1 MTADDGE
8 GVAGIGTALVTYPR
22 FDRADP
28 GTGAALTAAGLDL
41 RLAPKTG
48 ARSAAEVAGLAR
60 DAVAAIASTDP
71 FDATVFAAC
80 PDLRIV
86 ARAGVGVDSI
96 DMAAATAAGVAV
108 TTTPGANWST
118 VADHTLALM
127 LAVVRRV
134 PEHDSSMRR
143 GEWNRAAELT
153 GTDLT
158 GAVVGL
164 VGYGNIARL
173 VAARLRGFDAEL
185 LAYDP
190 AVAFAQGVELVSL
203 EELLERSEIV
213 SLHVPLN
220 EGTRAIIGAHELA
233 RMREGAI
240 LVNTSRGG
248 LVDEPALHEALVS
261 GRLRAAALDVFAEEP
276 PVGSDLLGLPGVVLS
291 PHVAGLSL
299 GSIKRMLESAT
310 TSVLELLRG
319 EVPSGLVNEEV
330 LAHPRRPAVRGAT
343 GRPGSPTAQS
353 PQPPARRQP
362 KEPPCPS
369 PPH

>member
-1 MTADDGE
+1 MTADDGQ
-8 GVAGIGTALVTYPR
+8 GVAAIGTALVTYPR
-22 FDRADP
+22 FDPADP
-28 GTGAALTAAGLDL
+28 ATGAALRAAGLDL

-60 DAVAAIASTDP
+60 GAVAAIASTDP
-71 FDATVFAAC
+71 FDASVFAAC

-86 ARAGVGVDSI
+86 ARAGVGFDSI
-96 DMAAATAAGVAV
+96 DMEAATQAGVAV
-108 TTTPGANWST
+108 TTTPGANWAT
-118 VADHTLALM
+118 VADHALALM

-134 PEHDSSMRR
+134 PEHDASMRR
-143 GEWNRAAELT
+143 GEWNRAGELS

-173 VAARLRGFDAEL
+173 VAARLHGFDVEL

-190 AVAFAQGVELVSL
+190 AVASAEGIQLVSL

-220 EGTRAIIGAHELA
+220 EGTRAIIGARELA

-248 LVDEPALHEALVS
+248 LVDESALYQALAS
-261 GRLRAAALDVFAEEP
+261 GRLRAAGLDVFADEP
-276 PVGSDLLGLPGVVLS
+276 PVGSDLLGSPGVVLS

-299 GSIKRMLESAT
+299 GSMARMLESAT

-319 EVPSGLVNEEV
+319 ELPSGLVNRTA
-330 LAHPRRPAVRGAT
+330 LDHPRNRALL
-343 GRPGSPTAQS
+343 GSA
-353 PQPPARRQP
+353 A
-362 KEPPCPS
+362 KPS
-369 PPH
+369 T